1 MTTAR
6 LGSMTRRR
14 FGGLAATA
22 GAAMALGGLGHA
34 ALAAPARGG
43 RLRIGASGSNASES
57 WDPATW
63 GLSVM
68 MNIGGFGSIYNN
80 LVEIRGSGDLVP
92 ELAES
97 FEPAESGKVWRF
109 TIRKDVT
116 FSDGRTLRPEDVA
129 ASLNHHRG
137 DDSTSSAKPIVEPIT
152 DISVE
157 GDVVVITL
165 EAANADFPF
174 LLADYHLVIGPA
186 GDDGT
191 VDWAAHV
198 GTGGYTVSE
207 YTVGSR
213 MLLARRADYW
223 KADAA
228 WFDEV
233 EIIGIDDVAARMN
246 AVMTGEVDVITSAD
260 IATVGRLERVPNLI
274 VDEVTGTQQFTMPM
288 FTDVAPFNDLNVRL
302 ALKYAIDRQEMVDK
316 ILYGHGRVAHDNPI
330 APANRYFDD
339 SLQPFEYD
347 PDKARY
353 HLQQAG
359 LDGLSVDLH
368 AADAAFQGAVN
379 TAVLFAEQASKAGIN
394 VNVLREPNDG
404 YWSNVWTKV
413 PFCMSYWQGRP
424 TEDWMFSQ
432 VYAST
437 APWND
442 THWKNERFDQLLVD
456 ARAELDDDRRR
467 AMYQEMQ
474 GLVANDGGVII
485 PMYANYVSV
494 RSDRVQNDGAV
505 SSVAELDGLKIAD
518 RWWFA

>member
-1 MTTAR
+1 MTTR
-6 LGSMTRRR
+6 LDAMTRRR
-14 FGGLAATA
+14 FGGLAMTS
-22 GAAMALGGLGHA
+22 GAALALGGLGSTA
-34 ALAAPARGG
+34 RAEPARRG

-68 MNIGGFGSIYNN
+68 MNVGGFGAVYNN
-80 LVEIRGSGDLVP
+80 LVEIRGGGDLVP

-97 FEPAESGKVWRF
+97 FEPAEGGKVWRF
-109 TIRKDVT
+109 TIRQGVT
-116 FSDGRTLRPEDVA
+116 FSDGRMLTPADVA

-137 DDSTSSAKPIVEPIT
+137 EDSTSSAKPIVEPIE
-152 DISVE
+152 DISVD

-186 GDDGT
+186 GDDGK
-191 VDWAAHV
+191 VDWSQHI

-207 YTVGSR
+207 YSVGSR
-213 MLLARRADYW
+213 MLLTRRGDYW
-223 KADAA
+223 KDGAA

-260 IATVGRLERVPNLI
+260 ISTVDRLARVPNLI
-274 VDEVTGTQQFTMPM
+274 VDEVTGTQQFTIPM

-316 ILYGHGRVAHDNPI
+316 ILYGHGRVAYDNPI
-330 APANRYFDD
+330 APANRYFDAD
-339 SLQPFEYD
+339 LQPFEYD
-347 PDKARY
+347 PDKARHY
-353 HLQQAG
+353 LQQAG

-394 VNVLREPNDG
+394 INVVREPNDG
-404 YWSNVWTKV
+404 YWSNVWTKM
-413 PFCMSYWQGRP
+413 PFVMAYWQGRP

-456 ARAELDDDRRR
+456 ARAELDDDKRRQ
-467 AMYQEMQ
+467 MYQEMQ
-474 GLVANDGGVII
+474 SLVANDGGVII

-494 RSDRVQNDGAV
+494 RSDQVQNDGNV
-505 SSVAELDGLKIAD
+505 SSVSELDGSKIAD